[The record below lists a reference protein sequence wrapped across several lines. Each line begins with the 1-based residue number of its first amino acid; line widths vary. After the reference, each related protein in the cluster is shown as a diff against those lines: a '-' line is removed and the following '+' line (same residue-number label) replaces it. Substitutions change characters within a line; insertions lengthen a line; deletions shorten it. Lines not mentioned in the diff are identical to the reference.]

1 MKAIVLGS
9 TGMAGHMI
17 TKYLRNQ
24 GHEVITVARSDADV
38 KLDVENYSKVKSFF
52 DNTQSHCDFMINC
65 VGLLVKESCDNPD
78 RAVWVNGWF
87 PQYAATRLQDRH
99 TRLIHLSTDCV
110 FDGSEQ
116 GNYEE
121 HHVPTESNL
130 YGRSK
135 AMGEVRNNKDI
146 TFRMSIIGPELKR
159 HSGLLDWFVKN
170 SETQLPGWTNAYWNG
185 ITTLELARC
194 INVYMSAPAITGL
207 YHLVNN
213 SNRISK
219 YDLLWKINAAYK
231 LGKTVKKVKAPKAID
246 KVLIDTRQEIDFGIP
261 NYDRMLQQLADFKI

>member
-9 TGMAGHMI
+9 TGMAGHMV
-17 TKYLRNQ
+17 TRYLRDQ
-24 GHEVITVARSDADV
+24 GHEVVAVSRADLDIENFSRVKKWFDSAQSD
-38 KLDVENYSKVKSFF
+38 
-52 DNTQSHCDFMINC
+52 CDFLVNC
-65 VGLLVKESCDNPD
+65 IGMLVKQSADNPD

-87 PQYAATRLQDRH
+87 PQYAATRLADRS
-99 TRLIHLSTDCV
+99 TRLVHLSTDCV
-110 FDGSEQ
+110 FDGAEL

-121 HHVPTESNL
+121 HHVPTETNM

-146 TFRMSIIGPELKR
+146 TFRMSIIGPELSR
-159 HSGLLDWFVKN
+159 HSGLLDWFVRN
-170 SETQLPGWTNAYWNG
+170 PESQLPGWTNAYWNG

-194 INVYMSAPAITGL
+194 IDIWMRSPTVTGL

-219 YDLLWKINAAYK
+219 HDLLCKINTAYR
-231 LGKTVKKVKAPKAID
+231 LGKTVKKVKAPKSID
-246 KVLIDTRQEIDFGIP
+246 KVLIDTRQEVDWGIP
-261 NYDRMLQQLADFKI
+261 NYDRMLQQLAAFKI